1 MEHMKFEHR
10 MAAHC
15 ETGTIAAL
23 LTHKGLP
30 ISEPMVLGITGG
42 IFFAYLQSNKFP
54 FPMFV
59 VRTKPGHIRKTIG
72 KRVGAKFT
80 AMKFSDQQK
89 AEATLDSL
97 LEKGIPAAVQLD
109 MFYMDYIPKHM
120 KAHFN
125 GHFITAI
132 GKKDDVYTVSD
143 CYYPNIAELSAES
156 MMKGRFAGGDLAPK
170 GLIYYPETVS
180 ELSNEELKKSI
191 IKGLK
196 DACRGMIKLPVPFVG
211 VKGIRRFA
219 DKIVTWPQIARDEE
233 HLSHEI
239 MNINIILEERGTGGG
254 GFRFMYATFLQEAA
268 KIFKS
273 NELNEMSKRMMSIG
287 DHWREVSL
295 KAARTGKNRDFSE
308 KVLLELSD
316 IIRDRA
322 NEEEIFFTDLLK
334 MVKKGI

>member
-1 MEHMKFEHR
+1 MEHIKFEHK

-23 LTHKGLP
+23 LTHKGTP

-72 KRVGAKFT
+72 KRVGAKFK
-80 AMKFSDQQK
+80 AMKFKDQKK
-89 AEATLDSL
+89 AEESLDSL
-97 LEKGIPAAVQLD
+97 LSEGIPAAVQVD

-132 GKKDDVYTVSD
+132 GKEDNKYVVSD
-143 CYYPNIAELSAES
+143 CYYPNLAELTSSS
-156 MMKGRFAGGDLAPK
+156 MLKGRFAGGDLAPK
-170 GLIYYPETVS
+170 GLIYYPESVT
-180 ELSNEELKKSI
+180 ELSEEELKKSI

-196 DACRGMIKLPVPFVG
+196 DACKGMLKIPVPFVG
-211 VKGIRRFA
+211 IKGIRKFA
-219 DKIVTWPQIARDEE
+219 NKIMTWPSIAKDEE

-239 MNINIILEERGTGGG
+239 MNINVILEERGTGGG
-254 GFRFMYATFLQEAA
+254 GFRFMYASFLQEAA
-268 KIFKS
+268 NIFNS
-273 NELNEMSKRMMSIG
+273 DELMDMSKRMMSIG

-308 KVLLELSD
+308 KALSELSKM
-316 IIRDRA
+316 IHERA
-322 NEEEIFFTDLLK
+322 DEEEIFFKDLLSL
-334 MVKKGI
+334 VKKGI

>member
-1 MEHMKFEHR
+1 MDHIKFEHK

-23 LTHKGLP
+23 LTHKGMP

-42 IFFAYLQSNKFP
+42 IFFAYLESKKFP

-72 KRVGAKFT
+72 KRVGAKFN
-80 AMKFSDQQK
+80 AMKFKDQKK
-89 AEATLDSL
+89 AKEALDSL
-97 LEKGIPAAVQLD
+97 LDKGIPAAVQVD

-132 GKKDDVYTVSD
+132 GKDDDKYMVSD
-143 CYYPNIAELSAES
+143 CYYPNLAELSSAS
-156 MMKGRFAGGDLAPK
+156 LLKGRFAGGDLAPK
-170 GLIYYPETVS
+170 GLIYYPESITN
-180 ELSNEELKKSI
+180 LSDDELKKSI

-196 DACRGMIKLPVPFVG
+196 DACKGMIKLPVPFVG

-219 DKIVTWPQIARDEE
+219 DKLMSWPQIAKDEE

-239 MNINIILEERGTGGG
+239 MNINVILEERGTGGG
-254 GFRFMYATFLQEAA
+254 GFRFMYASFLQEAA
-268 KIFKS
+268 KIFD
-273 NELNEMSKRMMSIG
+273 NEELMAMSKRMMSIG

-308 KVLLELSD
+308 AALSELSNM
-316 IIRDRA
+316 IRERA
-322 NEEEIFFTDLLK
+322 DEEEAFFKDLLTL
-334 MVKKGI
+334 VKKGF